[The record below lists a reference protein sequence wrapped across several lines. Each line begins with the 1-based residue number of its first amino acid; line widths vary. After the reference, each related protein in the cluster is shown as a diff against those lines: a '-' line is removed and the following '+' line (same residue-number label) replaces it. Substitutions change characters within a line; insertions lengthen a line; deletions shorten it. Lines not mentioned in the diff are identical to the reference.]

1 MTSVDFER
9 TPESTFEKDEKQ
21 VSFASYYKE
30 KYQLTITQPDQPL
43 LVHKDQRTNRETFL
57 IPEFC
62 AMTGLTDAMRANFRL
77 MKDLGQITHTDA
89 QRKVAECRNL
99 FEQFEKNEKCKKKME
114 EWQLRF
120 KPQPVA
126 IDGYKFDAG
135 KILMGS
141 KGASRIMFDIESAG
155 RDMDR
160 KVQDKMYEQPEFKT
174 WGIFYPE
181 RDEKVA
187 KDFYAT
193 IEKCLQQFGFTYAK
207 PALFKLQGNPQRF
220 DTWEK
225 SLRAN
230 LRPGVQAIVLLMPG
244 QKTKCPVYDDLKRTL
259 LSEIPVV
266 SQGVLINTIAKGKNI
281 RSIVNSI
288 LIQMCAKIGGVP
300 WAVDA
305 LPFMNEPTMVCG
317 LDVFHSTALGKKSV
331 MGFCA
336 SSNSTATQYW
346 STSKVHDDVG
356 EEMSKELGQVMLKA
370 IENFKKANAGTP
382 PKNIIL
388 YRDGVGEG
396 QAQAVCSVEM
406 AQINQAIAASGAQ
419 SKVVYL
425 NVNKRINTR
434 IFAGGANANEFKN
447 PLPGTVID
455 QGITERDLYEFFLV
469 STSAKQGLAAPTRY
483 SILYDSTGEAPDKI
497 ELLTYKLCY
506 TYYNVSGSIKVPA
519 PIQYAHRLAA
529 LIGERGGRNVAPP
542 KVHEAYESKEG
553 SLYFI

>member
-1 MTSVDFER
+1 VDFER

-30 KYQLTITQPDQPL
+30 KYNLTISQPDQPL
-43 LVHKDQRTNRETFL
+43 LLHKDEKTNRETYL

-77 MKDLGQITHTDA
+77 MKDLGAITHSDA
-89 QRKVAECRNL
+89 QRKVQECRNL
-99 FEQFEKNEKCKKKME
+99 FEVFSKNEKCVKKME
-114 EWQLRF
+114 EWQLKF
-120 KPQPVA
+120 KDAPAA
-126 IDGYKFDAG
+126 IEGYKFNAG

-141 KGASRIMFDIESAG
+141 KNSGDRVQFDIETSG

-187 KDFYAT
+187 KDFYNT
-193 IEKCLQQFGFTYAK
+193 IEKSLSQFGFSYAK

-220 DTWEK
+220 ETWEK
-225 SLRAN
+225 SLKAN
-230 LRPGVQAIVLLMPG
+230 LRPGVQAIVMLMPG
-244 QKTKCPVYDDLKRTL
+244 QKSKCPVYDDLKRTL
-259 LSEIPVV
+259 LSDLPVV
-266 SQGVLINTIAKGKNI
+266 SQGVLINTIAKGKNL

-300 WAVDA
+300 WAVDQ
-305 LPFMNEPTMVCG
+305 LPFMTEPTMVCG

-336 SSNSTATQYW
+336 SSNPTATQYW
-346 STSKVHDDVG
+346 STSKVHNDIG
-356 EEMSKELGQVMLKA
+356 EEMSKELGTVMTKA
-370 IENFKKANAGTP
+370 IENFKKANGGNP

-396 QAQAVCSVEM
+396 QTRAVCTVEM
-406 AQINQAIAASGAQ
+406 EQINAAIAATGAE

-434 IFAGGANANEFKN
+434 IFAGGDQANTFKN

-455 QGITERDLYEFFLV
+455 QGITERDMYEFFLV
-469 STSAKQGLAAPTRY
+469 STSAKQGLVAPTRY
-483 SILYDSTGEAPDKI
+483 SILFDNTGKSPDQI

-542 KVHEAYESKEG
+542 KVHESYENKEG